1 VTAAIRRLRASDVRP
16 LVTGLWLPFARE
28 MAALADRNA
37 LADDVDLVAA
47 GVGHRRDRLDDEAVC
62 TWVAVDDESGA
73 EDDESGDTDAEAA
86 AADRAVADGRL
97 VGYAAAEVESSAP
110 VFAAG
115 DRLHV
120 TELYVRPPRRGEGLG
135 RRLLDRVRTA
145 AAERGCEHVT
155 LDVDAENRDA
165 REFYEAVGF
174 EPARLR
180 MATAPDAE

>member
-1 VTAAIRRLRASDVRP
+1 MTAAIRRLRASDVRP